1 MAPNVSSYYDVVTK
15 PKTVG
20 LSGKNA
26 ILTAKIKKPVHM
38 ETISVTN
45 STEFGQHSLSS
56 SIDQFSNAKFDQR
69 LFGGTSIKVGQNE
82 NSVEKEIT
90 N

>member
-15 PKTVG
+15 PKITG
-20 LSGKNA
+20 LNGKNA

-56 SIDQFSNAKFDQR
+56 SIDQFSNTKFENR
-69 LFGGTSIKVGQNE
+69 LFVGTGI
-82 NSVEKEIT
+82 
-90 N
+90 